1 MEEFELGRLRKG
13 EIVGGLLY
21 WPMYLV
27 GSQLLAVLL
36 LRFLGLNQ
44 SPDPGGVRINLAFET
59 INLVCLTAIFFR
71 YLRDQLRILFLR
83 GWHLFVDVLKHYFI
97 YFCLSYAVSMAVT
110 FLATVLHITYT
121 NANQEAVEGALTAV
135 PWASVLMVCVLAPP
149 AEELLCRGLIFCG
162 LYRRSRF
169 WAYAASMLAFSVIH
183 VYASALGQSVGVSL
197 LSLVLYLPAGYA
209 LARAYERS
217 GTIWT
222 SILLHSTINL
232 FSLLLQALMS

>member
-1 MEEFELGRLRKG
+1 MEGFELGRLRKG

-21 WPMYLV
+21 WPMYLL
-27 GSQLLAVLL
+27 GSQILAVLL
-36 LRFLGLNQ
+36 LRALGLEQ
-44 SPDPGGVRINLAFET
+44 DPGGVRLNFAFEA

-71 YLRDQLRILFLR
+71 YLRDQFRVLLLR
-83 GWHLFVDVLKHYFI
+83 GWRLFIDVIRHYFI

-110 FLATVLHITYT
+110 FLALLLRVTYT
-121 NANQEAVEGALTAV
+121 NANQEAVQDALTAV

-169 WAYAASMLAFSVIH
+169 WAYAASMLAFSLIH
-183 VYASALGQSVGVSL
+183 VYASAFGQSLGVSL
-197 LSLVLYLPAGYA
+197 LSLLLYLPAGYVM
-209 LARAYERS
+209 ARAYERS

-232 FSLLLQALMS
+232 LSLLLQGLME